1 MNPNCNCS
9 DNTTIG
15 RIIDIDRTSRH
26 FTTISDGNRSS
37 IIRFNVPEDARIFD
51 IFGRYFFVYIL
62 NIIFNSNAKENSKV
76 IKKRSLQQM
85 CSNFFITHA
94 C

>member
-26 FTTISDGNRSS
+26 FTTISDSNRSS

-51 IFGRYFFVYIL
+51 IFGRRMNFSRLTPGMRVQVQHAAFMTMSIPPQTTAFTVR
-62 NIIFNSNAKENSKV
+62 V
-76 IKKRSLQQM
+76 IR
-85 CSNFFITHA
+85 
-94 C
+94 